1 MPRLNYLLLLIFLF
15 ANCFV
20 GTSVVNA
27 EVLSVSQLSDVKPT
41 DWAFQALQSLTKR
54 YQCISSNSSYSGKAI
69 LTRYEFA
76 AGIQSCVNKLDEI
89 LSSSLQDKVSQEDL
103 TVLQRLQSEFAT
115 ELREIATKIENLEQ
129 RTNQL
134 EAIFSKFD

>member
-27 EVLSVSQLSDVKPT
+27 DVLSVSQLSDVKPT
-41 DWAFQALQSLTKR
+41 DWAFQALQCLTER
-54 YQCISSNSSYSGKAI
+54 YQCISSNPAFRGDAI

-76 AGIQSCVNKLDEI
+76 TGIQ
-89 LSSSLQDKVSQEDL
+89 
-103 TVLQRLQSEFAT
+103 
-115 ELREIATKIENLEQ
+115 
-129 RTNQL
+129 
-134 EAIFSKFD
+134 